1 MKTLDRY
8 VLREMISPFLI
19 SMFAFVV
26 LLIGRVIFDNIDQMI
41 KLGVPVGLAA
51 RLIAFRIPWVMGMVL
66 PLAVLFATS
75 LSVNRLARDSELT
88 AIRVAGTPLRR
99 IFLPIFA
106 VGLVCSIVTL
116 WIGETV
122 TPWANRES
130 QRTVRM
136 IYGMQAIPMIQERVF
151 FESEGYWFYVGRVER
166 PSKERTILRD
176 VMIYEPS
183 PAEGYPV
190 LITASEATNDENLW
204 TLRKGVMHKLDK
216 DGLMQYEM
224 SFPSMELNLRRIS
237 QSLWETQRTAEE
249 MSLGELHEQISA
261 FGGLGREV
269 RDMKVNWHF
278 KLSIPL
284 SCLVFALCAAPLGLR
299 FARTGSYSGILLGI
313 IVMFFYQNNIW
324 LGKALGMGGLAPPFV
339 AGWSQNIIFG
349 LIGILLLRR
358 EE

>member
-1 MKTLDRY
+1 MKNLDKY
-8 VLREMISPFLI
+8 VLKEMIAPFLI

-26 LLIGRVIFDNIDQMI
+26 LLIGRVIFDNIEKIIQ
-41 KLGVPVGLAA
+41 LGVPTDLAV
-51 RLIAFRIPWVMGMVL
+51 RFIALKIPWVIGLVI

-75 LSVNRLARDSELT
+75 LSINRLARDSEIT
-88 AIRVAGTPLRR
+88 AIRMSGVPLRR
-99 IFLPIFA
+99 IFLPILV
-106 VGLVCSIVTL
+106 VGFICSAIAL
-116 WIGETV
+116 WFGETV

-130 QRTVRM
+130 QRTIRL
-136 IYGMQAIPMIQERVF
+136 IYGIQAMPMIQERVF

-183 PAEGYPV
+183 PAQGYPM
-190 LITASEATNDENLW
+190 LITAAEASNVDNLW
-204 TLRKGVMHKLDK
+204 TLNKGVMHKLGK
-216 DGLMQYEM
+216 DGLMDYEM
-224 SFPSMELNLRRIS
+224 EFPTMQLNLRRAA
-237 QSLWETQRTAEE
+237 QKLWETQRTSEE
-249 MSLGELHEQISA
+249 MSLGELHQQISA
-261 FGGLGREV
+261 FGGLGRQV

-299 FARTGSYSGILLGI
+299 FARSGSYSGILLGI
-313 IVMFFYQNNIW
+313 IVMFLYQNNIW
-324 LGKALGMGGLAPPFV
+324 LGKALGMGGLVPPFL

-349 LIGILLLRR
+349 IIGIYLIWR